1 MKIINIDLDGIVT
14 VSGEDD
20 ILTNQDVFNNVEKM
34 LNQTAQSMGYD
45 DIKSA
50 VGYVGDLNLR
60 YAHEGQTLKDW
71 RSKCY
76 TRCEELALT
85 NTTPI
90 TQERIDALLIELEGL
105 RVL

>member
-1 MKIINIDLDGIVT
+1 MKIARFELDGTVT
-14 VSGEDD
+14 ISGEDD
-20 ILTNQDVFNNVEKM
+20 HLTNQDVFNDIEKM

-50 VGYVGDLNLR
+50 VGYAGDINPK
-60 YAHEGQTLKDW
+60 YNHQGQTLKDW